1 MVDMRTVLV
10 GALSG
15 VVCLLVA
22 CQPKVQDATQ
32 LHERDDSAIKYQDH
46 KRQQDIAAAPV
57 RYTDDAI
64 ILSKIHISSVKPERY
79 QPSFTIQGI
88 ITTHDN
94 TEHQLIGR
102 LPAYLKQ
109 HINIGSTVNLAIDGQ
124 SFSGQVKHLIDDPKH
139 PDTID
144 IHIKISPNNDQTQLS
159 SGQLAKGV
167 IEYGQIEVGALLPD
181 FAIIDEYAKPL
192 DLSKLHKPPYKPKVP
207 LMAYTWVVKQDA
219 TLHFAKIQVIEY
231 QPNTRRFLVSGITE
245 DSLVVL
251 TYLPTQMVG
260 KRVELD

>member
-1 MVDMRTVLV
+1 MRTVMV
-10 GALSG
+10 GALFG

-46 KRQQDIAAAPV
+46 KLQQDIAAAPV

-64 ILSKIHISSVKPERY
+64 ILSKIHISAIKPERY

-109 HINIGSTVNLAIDGQ
+109 HINIGSTVNLAMDGQ
-124 SFSGQVKHLIDDPKH
+124 SFSGQVKHLIDDPNH
-139 PDTID
+139 PDSID
-144 IHIKISPNNDQTQLS
+144 VHIKIAPNDDTKIQPS

-181 FAIIDEYAKPL
+181 FAIIDEHAEPL
-192 DLSKLHKPPYKPKVP
+192 DLSKLHEPPYKPKVP

-219 TLHFAKIQVIEY
+219 TLHFSKIQVIEY

-251 TYLPTQMVG
+251 TRLPTQMAG
-260 KRVELD
+260 KQVELD